1 MVMWGIAITWRPSTS
16 VVVVIVVV
24 VCVLSHFNPLLWNQ
38 RTNWNQTWYE
48 CSLDDPL
55 KSAVDP
61 KYTKQPRGP
70 NVSKM
75 IFNFLLWNHWTN
87 WSQTWHEC
95 SFDGPIR
102 CVCFCLL
109 TGSTQNEQETQ
120 KMSKRVLCMWSVY
133 FSTNP
138 DCFSSLYYL

>member
-1 MVMWGIAITWRPSTS
+1 MVMWGIAITWCPSTS
-16 VVVVIVVV
+16 VVVVVR
-24 VCVLSHFNPLLWNQ
+24 VLSHFNPLLWNH
-38 RTNWNQTWYE
+38 RTNWNQTWYQ

-55 KSAVDP
+55 NSDVGP

-70 NVSKM
+70 NVSKTVLSV
-75 IFNFLLWNHWTN
+75 FNYLLWNHWVN
-87 WSQTWHEC
+87 WSQTWREC
-95 SFDGPIR
+95 SFDDQIR

-109 TGSTQNEQETQ
+109 TGSTQNKQETQ

-138 DCFSSLYYL
+138 DCFSSLCYL